1 MAEASVGDARDH
13 RTNASGCTASLR
25 SLASGDLRHWH
36 GLEED
41 CDRADAEAAFGP
53 SESGPDGSAMLAR
66 ELTAFRRY
74 PPAPAAPYGIVVWF
88 EGDEVVLVEIVQPAL
103 AEPLQEQ
110 IGSPEGTADSGL
122 AAFHSQRIYAG
133 RGLTAHVHDMIGEV
147 LRLYAYRPMTVDAFL
162 ASGLA
167 GVETRRIPLHD

>member
-1 MAEASVGDARDH
+1 MAEASVGDTRDH
-13 RTNASGCTASLR
+13 PTNASGCTGALR
-25 SLASGDLRHWH
+25 ALASGDLRHWH
-36 GLEED
+36 GLEDD
-41 CDRADAEAAFGP
+41 CGRANAEAAFGP
-53 SESGPDGSAMLAR
+53 SEAGPDGSAMLAY

-74 PPAPAAPYGIVVWF
+74 PPKPVAPYGIVVWF

-103 AEPLQEQ
+103 AEPLAEQ
-110 IGSPEGTADSGL
+110 IGPPEATADSGL

-133 RGLTAHVHDMIGEV
+133 RGLTAHVHDMTDEV
-147 LRLYAYRPMTVDAFL
+147 LRLYAYRPMTVAAFL